1 MNVNAMC
8 IFGAFPG
15 STYWIDF
22 QSFSGSVD
30 SVDAAGSCGN
40 RNDADYSGLAFADYW
55 SYPSNPEDLA
65 TVSTAERMAYP
76 ASDWTL
82 SADGCNEVEYE
93 RTLSWTQLTSCT
105 DAGGEGVV
113 TVTQT
118 TDEVL
123 LKGTFYVMLVSPYS
137 MDSDVYNR
145 SLLLVQQDFTAT
157 FPSQTP
163 SIKVRV

>member
-1 MNVNAMC
+1 MRICSRCAC
-8 IFGAFPG
+8 PG
-15 STYWIDF
+15 SYCIDF
-22 QSFSGSVD
+22 QTFSGSVD
-30 SVDAAGSCGN
+30 SIGVAGSCGN
-40 RNDADYSGLAFADYW
+40 RNDVDYSGLAFADYW
-55 SYPSNPEDLA
+55 SCPSNPEDLGSS
-65 TVSTAERMAYP
+65 VTAERMAYS
-76 ASDWTL
+76 ASDWTM

-137 MDSDVYNR
+137 MDSDVYY
-145 SLLLVQQDFTAT
+145 
-157 FPSQTP
+157 
-163 SIKVRV
+163 